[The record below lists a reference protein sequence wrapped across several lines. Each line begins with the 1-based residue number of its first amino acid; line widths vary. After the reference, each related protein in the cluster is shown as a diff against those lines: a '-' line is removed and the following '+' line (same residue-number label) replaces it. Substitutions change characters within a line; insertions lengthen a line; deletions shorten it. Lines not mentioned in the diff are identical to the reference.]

1 VLRGFANYGRK
12 LYVEGLRN
20 ASGVGRLD
28 ARGWTEVGETD
39 STPLFCYGLVLVT
52 GAGAMSDGLES
63 AIERLLDDMG
73 FELVVLERGGGRR
86 RPLLRLR
93 VGRLTDPA
101 GRSSLT
107 AGDCSK
113 ISRAVMDMLEQ
124 RSDAEFD
131 FLLEVS
137 SPGVERPLVR
147 VADYR
152 RFAGEPVRVRG
163 YGPIIGD
170 RKQVD
175 AVLLG
180 LEPDESEVLLE
191 VDGERVSVPVTDIA
205 RANLR
210 FSFDGK

>member
-1 VLRGFANYGRK
+1 
-12 LYVEGLRN
+12 
-20 ASGVGRLD
+20 
-28 ARGWTEVGETD
+28 
-39 STPLFCYGLVLVT
+39 
-52 GAGAMSDGLES
+52 MSDGLES
-63 AIERLLDDMG
+63 AIERLLDEMG
-73 FELVVLERGGGRR
+73 YELVVLERGGGRR

-93 VGRLTDPA
+93 VDRPTDPA

-107 AGDCSK
+107 ADDCSH

-124 RSDAEFD
+124 RSDADFD
-131 FLLEVS
+131 FVLEVS
-137 SPGVERPLVR
+137 SPGIERPLVR

-180 LEPDESEVLLE
+180 LESDETEVLLD
-191 VDGERVSVPVTDIA
+191 VDGERVSVPVTAIA

-210 FSFDGK
+210 FSFDGN

>member
-1 VLRGFANYGRK
+1 
-12 LYVEGLRN
+12 
-20 ASGVGRLD
+20 
-28 ARGWTEVGETD
+28 
-39 STPLFCYGLVLVT
+39 
-52 GAGAMSDGLES
+52 MSDGLEL

-180 LEPDESEVLLE
+180 LEPDESEVLLD
-191 VDGERVSVPVTDIA
+191 VDGERVSVPVTAIA